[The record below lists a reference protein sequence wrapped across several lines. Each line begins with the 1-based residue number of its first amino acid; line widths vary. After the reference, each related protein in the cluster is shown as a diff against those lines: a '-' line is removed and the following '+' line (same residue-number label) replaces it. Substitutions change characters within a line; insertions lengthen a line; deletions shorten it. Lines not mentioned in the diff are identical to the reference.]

1 MVDGTYQVM
10 LKTPMGIKKG
20 ELVLRSADGILS
32 GEMIVMGKEN
42 PIGPGTTDGSAF
54 RFSGEI
60 KTAVGKLAYDC
71 TGSVAEDVLTGVAK
85 TKKGDLALSGKR
97 K

>member
-1 MVDGTYQVM
+1 MIDGSYQVM
-10 LKTPMGIKKG
+10 LKTPMGVKKG
-20 ELVLRSADGILS
+20 ELILQSAEGVLS
-32 GEMIVMGKEN
+32 GKMIVMGKEN

-60 KTAVGKLAYDC
+60 KTAVGKLAYEC
-71 TGSVAEDVLTGVAK
+71 TGNVSGDALSGVAK